1 MEPTEADR
9 WIVMVQGELDA
20 SSRRHMADLAAIL
33 AGPGRDVELDLSG
46 VTFVDSSGWAAVEA
60 AVEALEAGGVAARVG
75 RMSEPVRRVRAVLGA
90 AQLTPAA

>member
-1 MEPTEADR
+1 
-9 WIVMVQGELDA
+9 MVQGELDA

-33 AGPGRDVELDLSG
+33 AGPGRVVELDLSG
-46 VTFVDSSGWAAVEA
+46 VTFVDSSGWAAVDA
-60 AVEALEAGGVAARVG
+60 AVEALQANGVAARVG